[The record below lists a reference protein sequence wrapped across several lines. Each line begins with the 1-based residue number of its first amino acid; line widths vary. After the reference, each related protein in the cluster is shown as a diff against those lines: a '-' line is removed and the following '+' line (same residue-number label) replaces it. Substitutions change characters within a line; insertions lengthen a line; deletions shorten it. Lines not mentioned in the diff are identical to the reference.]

1 MSELAAEA
9 GITVRTLRFYRERK
23 LIPPPRREGRIAWYN
38 EHHLARLRTIAALLE
53 RGHNLGGIAQLL
65 TAFESGRDV
74 GELLGLDS
82 GSLVAPFSEETPVR
96 LTPEELADHFKDD
109 VTVDNLATSLDIGY
123 LAVDGDEF
131 VHISRRLL
139 DASTDLVAAGVPL
152 AAVLD
157 AGRQVRAHADAL
169 AGLFIKVIRTH
180 VLQDVLARVESGAEL
195 GPEELTRLAQT
206 IDKLRP
212 LSKGIVDAELSMAMD
227 RAIGAELASW
237 ADGTTSS
244 TSPASSSTSPASPS
258 TSPASPSPPPADG
271 AADDD

>member
-1 MSELAAEA
+1 MTELAKEA

-38 EHHLARLRTIAALLE
+38 EHHLARLRTIAGLLE

-96 LTPEELADHFKDD
+96 LTPEELADHFKDH
-109 VTVDNLATSLDIGY
+109 VTVDNLAKSLDIGY

-139 DASTDLVAAGVPL
+139 DASTDLVAEGVPL

-169 AGLFIKVIRTH
+169 AELFITVIRTH
-180 VLQDVLARVESGAEL
+180 VLQDVLARAEAGGTP
-195 GPEELTRLAQT
+195 GPDELARIAGT

-212 LSKGIVDAELSMAMD
+212 LSKSIVDAELSMAMD
-227 RAIGAELASW
+227 RRIGTELSAW
-237 ADGTTSS
+237 AGGT
-244 TSPASSSTSPASPS
+244 
-258 TSPASPSPPPADG
+258 
-271 AADDD
+271 AAGDTDAGDPETD